1 MDLKELLIAYLGKS
15 LNRPAEQLADLL
27 FETSD
32 EGETLKGD
40 ALNALLALD
49 AERVQKIKPDTKQ
62 YFDNGYKKAQSEVME
77 RVEKSLR
84 ERFNVDPDKQLTGD
98 ALLDAINAAMATEGT
113 KPDKIKTS
121 AEYLALER
129 EMRKQIEDLRSQH
142 TAEIENIRLEA
153 KRGQT
158 WAQVSGKIREL
169 VRKHNGL
176 NQDAITDGMVD
187 LLAAQFREYDY
198 QIDGEDFLPLKEG
211 NRVED
216 AHGHARRLAELV
228 KERAEALLPRIAQQ
242 PAGSAGN
249 ANGANKPAVSV
260 KFESEAE
267 YMKALNIESDPN
279 KRIEMAK
286 SWEAQQ
292 ARAN

>member
-84 ERFNVDPDKQLTGD
+84 ERFNVDTDKQLTGD

-153 KRGQT
+153 KREQT

-267 YMKALNIESDPN
+267 YMKALNLESDPN

>member
-84 ERFNVDPDKQLTGD
+84 ERFNVDTDKQLTGD

-129 EMRKQIEDLRSQH
+129 EMRKQIDDLRSQH

-153 KRGQT
+153 
-158 WAQVSGKIREL
+158 
-169 VRKHNGL
+169 
-176 NQDAITDGMVD
+176 
-187 LLAAQFREYDY
+187 
-198 QIDGEDFLPLKEG
+198 
-211 NRVED
+211 
-216 AHGHARRLAELV
+216 
-228 KERAEALLPRIAQQ
+228 
-242 PAGSAGN
+242 
-249 ANGANKPAVSV
+249 
-260 KFESEAE
+260 
-267 YMKALNIESDPN
+267 
-279 KRIEMAK
+279 
-286 SWEAQQ
+286 
-292 ARAN
+292 

>member
-84 ERFNVDPDKQLTGD
+84 ERFNVDTDKQLTGD

-129 EMRKQIEDLRSQH
+129 EMRKQIDDLRSQH

-153 KRGQT
+153 KREQT

-267 YMKALNIESDPN
+267 YMKALNLESDPN